1 MELDVNALKEILST
15 FAGRMGAKWDF
26 IGIQLRQ
33 GELVQDLRSSPL
45 LGKQKVQQIIDEW
58 LGSEDE
64 EVPVCPATVS
74 RVLRSPAVRLGAVA
88 KDFEKVR
95 PSTICHCLW
104 ALKGNSE
111 LSNVCM
117 CSACVVKCP
126 SVPWPYFAIG
136 SAKEGI
142 LSVCYST
149 TSSPTSS
156 TRPPSYWSLPFYRSA
171 CVECCLCSSGG
182 GVGWDSHSTLH

>member
-1 MELDVNALKEILST
+1 M
-15 FAGRMGAKWDF
+15 
-26 IGIQLRQ
+26 
-33 GELVQDLRSSPL
+33 QDLRSSPQ
-45 LGKQKVQQIIDEW
+45 LGKQKVQQVIDEW

-88 KDFEKVR
+88 KDFEEVR
-95 PSTICHCLW
+95 PSAICHCLW

-111 LSNVCM
+111 LSNVLM

-142 LSVCYST
+142 LSVCCFT
-149 TSSPTSS
+149 MSSPTSS